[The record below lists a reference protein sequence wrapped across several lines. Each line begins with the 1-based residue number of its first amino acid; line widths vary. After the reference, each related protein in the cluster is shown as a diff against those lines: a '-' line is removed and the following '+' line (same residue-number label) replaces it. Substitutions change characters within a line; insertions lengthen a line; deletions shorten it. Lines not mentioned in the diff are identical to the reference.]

1 MYMGHFA
8 IALGTRRWLRPLPL
22 AWLLFAS
29 IEPDLH
35 DIAGSL
41 LPALGVGD
49 ATHSFPG
56 IVYAAIVVALLTAL
70 TFRQIGLALG
80 AGLLVL
86 SHVAVDYLTSWMP
99 LWHGGPH
106 VGLHLY
112 ATPWADSVLETATIV
127 VGLALYA
134 RSPDL
139 RRPARAGLVAMVV
152 VMISLQAVWNFGM
165 AGN

>member
-8 IALGTRRWLRPLPL
+8 IALGARRWLRSLPL

-35 DIAGSL
+35 DALGSW
-41 LPALGVGD
+41 LPALGIGE

-56 IVYAAIVVALLTAL
+56 ILYAAAAVALLTAL
-70 TFRQIGLALG
+70 LFRRIGLALG
-80 AGLLVL
+80 ASLLVL
-86 SHVAVDYLTSWMP
+86 SHVIVDYLTSWLP

-106 VGLHLY
+106 AGLHLY
-112 ATPWADSVLETATIV
+112 AIPWADFMLETTTIG

-139 RRPARAGLVAMVV
+139 RRPARAGLVAMGM
-152 VMISLQAVWNFGM
+152 VMVGLQAVWNFSM
-165 AGN
+165 ASG

>member
-8 IALGTRRWLRPLPL
+8 IALGARRWLRPLPL

-35 DIAGSL
+35 DVLGSL
-41 LPALGVGD
+41 VPVLGIGD
-49 ATHSFPG
+49 ATHSFPC
-56 IVYAAIVVALLTAL
+56 ILYAAVAVALLTAL
-70 TFRQIGLALG
+70 AFRRIGLALG

-86 SHVAVDYLTSWMP
+86 SHVVVDYLTSWLP

-106 VGLHLY
+106 VGLRLY
-112 ATPWADSVLETATIV
+112 TIPWADFVLETATIGI
-127 VGLALYA
+127 GLALYA

-139 RRPARAGLVAMVV
+139 RRPIRVGLMAMAV
-152 VMISLQAVWNFGM
+152 VMIGLQVVWNFGM
-165 AGN
+165 TGG